1 MQSVESF
8 QLVAEKGIAEDARFF
23 GRVDKEGFPKKRQVS
38 LIERE
43 QLAEH
48 AAVLGLQQ
56 IAPGQAR
63 ANIETIG
70 IRLQEFVGK
79 QVQIGDAVLLFYIAR
94 TPCQKMDRI
103 CQGLRELMG
112 NGRQGVM
119 AQVVKSGTIRVG
131 DAIQPLLR

>member
-1 MQSVESF
+1 MQLMQSI
-8 QLVAEKGIAEDARFF
+8 QLVTGKGIAEDARFF
-23 GRVDKEGFPKKRQVS
+23 GRVNRAGEASKRQIS

-48 AAVLGLQQ
+48 AAVLGLKE

-63 ANIETIG
+63 ANIETTG
-70 IRLQEFVGK
+70 IKLQEFVGK

-119 AQVVKSGTIRVG
+119 AQVIRSGTVRIG
-131 DAIQPLLR
+131 DAIVPLR